1 MIEIGKILK
10 RAWHILWNYKIL
22 WIFGFILAV
31 TAGGSSVGSN
41 SSYQFSRNRNLNLNG
56 DNPSYQVGPLWQG
69 TNDWFKQNVTPLFD
83 NPGAHINTF
92 IWIGVGFLLFILVVG
107 VIMSILR
114 FVSEAAAIRMVD
126 EYEQTGTRVGF
137 RQGLKLGWS
146 RRAFRMWVIDL
157 VVNLPVIVFI
167 IGLIG
172 MGLLFFFS
180 VINANVGLAVTG
192 AISAV
197 GCAFLII
204 LAFSILMLGLG
215 LLRVFFIRAAALEG
229 AGIADSFRRGWD
241 MFKRNWKSAVLMW
254 LVTLGIGFGYGIV
267 SLILFFVLIPA
278 YILMALPAALV
289 AAIPG
294 AIALGI
300 ASIFASGPLV
310 WIIAVL
316 AALPF
321 FIFVALA
328 PLTLIGGWY
337 QIFSTS
343 TWTLTYREMRA
354 LEAVKP
360 EALPP
365 SPA

>member
-10 RAWHILWNYKIL
+10 RAWHILWNYRVL
-22 WIFGFILAV
+22 WIFGFVLAV
-31 TAGGSSVGSN
+31 TAGGSNVGSN
-41 SSYQFSRNRNLNLNG
+41 SSYQFSRNRNLNG
-56 DNPSYQVGPLWQG
+56 DNPSSQFGPLWQG
-69 TNDWFKQNVTPLFD
+69 TNDWFKQNVNPLFD
-83 NPGAHINTF
+83 NPGAHLSTF
-92 IWIGVGFLLFILVVG
+92 IWIGVAFLLFILIVG

-114 FVSEAAAIRMVD
+114 YVSEAAAIRMVD
-126 EYEQTGTRVGF
+126 EYEQTGTKVGF
-137 RQGLKLGWS
+137 KQGLKLGWS

-157 VVNLPVIVFI
+157 VVNLPVFVFI
-167 IGLIG
+167 AVLIGL
-172 MGLLFFFS
+172 GLLFFFS
-180 VINANVGLAVTG
+180 VINANVGLAVSG

-204 LAFSILMLGLG
+204 LVFSILMLGLG

-229 AGIADSFRRGWD
+229 ASIADSFRRGWD
-241 MFKRNWKSAVLMW
+241 MFKNNWKSAVLMW
-254 LVTLGIGFGYGIV
+254 LVMLGIGFGYGIV
-267 SLILFFVLIPA
+267 SMILFFVLIPA

-316 AALPF
+316 VALPL
-321 FIFVALA
+321 FILVALA
-328 PLTLIGGWY
+328 PLTLIGGFY
-337 QIFSTS
+337 QIFSLS
-343 TWTLTYREMRA
+343 TWTLTYRELRA

-360 EALPP
+360 EQLPP
-365 SPA
+365 SSA